1 MRVIQSLVFLC
12 WAFGATPG
20 LAFLVARAKISKSSS
35 SSLDLWGIDIFG
47 GNPFGFKSKAESED
61 ATKGAKA
68 GGSAAKTDIK
78 PEKIS
83 NTQGRDW
90 VAEGKKIEA
99 EKAPKRVYDLQ
110 PKSFNYG
117 KSGELPYLYKGWLKS
132 GGDTI
137 ATQMISACKKAIS
150 QKFKA
155 IEVLFDPVPNLDEV
169 TVGTVWNFKFRNEV
183 STFFKVPDFAVNRGA
198 TSLLEWAT
206 LYWGSRLALGLGG
219 KVLLLSVSG
228 EGTRGQYLPALPKG
242 VTLVSLSDIRNID
255 KLVEP
260 NYKPQAVIILSPC
273 TEGHYASVKSL
284 AAKFG
289 DCPAIAVNAPF
300 SCAYDVGGPKSFE
313 LAYVMK
319 RIPKGWIFR
328 NMGGSGEFQAI
339 VEGPDYEMT
348 KTMVFPTR
356 PTLPEISKI
365 NMAKSES
372 LYGRAG
378 NDRIFEQ
385 RL

>member
-1 MRVIQSLVFLC
+1 MKAIHLLLFVLCCGCRATGFVI
-12 WAFGATPG
+12 FGARTKPLALG
-20 LAFLVARAKISKSSS
+20 LFNL
-35 SSLDLWGIDIFG
+35 FG
-47 GNPFGFKSKAESED
+47 GKSNA
-61 ATKGAKA
+61 
-68 GGSAAKTDIK
+68 GSAAAPTAGAKPSKKDIK
-78 PEKIS
+78 LEKIS

-90 VAEGKKIEA
+90 VAEGKKIAAEA
-99 EKAPKRVYDLQ
+99 APKRVYDLQ

-132 GGDTI
+132 GGDQI
-137 ATQMISACKKAIS
+137 ATQMISAAKKAIS
-150 QKFKA
+150 KKIKA
-155 IEVLFDPVPNLDEV
+155 LEILFDPVPNLDEV

-183 STFFKVPDFAVNRGA
+183 STFLKVPDFAVNRGA
-198 TSLLEWAT
+198 SSLLEWAT
-206 LYWGSRLALGLGG
+206 LYWGSRLAAGLGG

-228 EGTRGQYLPALPKG
+228 EGTKGSYLPILPKG
-242 VTLVSLSDIRNID
+242 VTLVSLSDIR
-255 KLVEP
+255 KLETLVEP

-273 TEGHYASVKSL
+273 TEAHYSSVKSV

-289 DCPAIAVNAPF
+289 DCPAVALNAPF
-300 SCAYDVGGPKSFE
+300 SCAYDVGGPKSWE